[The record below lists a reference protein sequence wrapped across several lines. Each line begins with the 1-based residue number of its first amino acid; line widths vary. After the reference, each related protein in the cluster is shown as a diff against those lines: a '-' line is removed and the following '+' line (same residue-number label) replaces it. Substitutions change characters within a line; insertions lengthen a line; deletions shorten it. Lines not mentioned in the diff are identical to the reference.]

1 MTTTQA
7 LLDSL
12 LAHKAA
18 INLASTEQKNQAL
31 EAMASQLE
39 SQSDLN
45 FGGQCT
51 GYGSSQ
57 KLFHFNCHA
66 RSAALE

>member
-31 EAMASQLE
+31 EAKASQLE
-39 SQSDLN
+39 SQSD
-45 FGGQCT
+45 
-51 GYGSSQ
+51 
-57 KLFHFNCHA
+57 
-66 RSAALE
+66 